1 MIKKNMH
8 NISRY
13 FHASLK
19 DFDIIIRYLTRYE
32 EIRSLRNMKEIFHL
46 LWFRIY
52 KTRYTREGWPSGLF
66 GIFVR

>member
-1 MIKKNMH
+1 MH

-32 EIRSLRNMKEIFHL
+32 EIRSLRNMKEIFRL
-46 LWFRIY
+46 L
-52 KTRYTREGWPSGLF
+52 
-66 GIFVR
+66 